1 MFTRLIVVAMLAPLT
16 WTAQPSFVQKL
27 QTEFEKRLTVEKLEN
42 GLTVMIYEKHDAPIV
57 STSIGF
63 KVGSVDE
70 HAGNFG
76 CAHMLEHMLFK
87 GNRIYGTTDFDKESA
102 ITKEIEKWANR
113 YDREQLKENPEPTA
127 LKLYRKRLDQLVKR
141 LNEVVIKSP
150 YNPIYAAHGGKGL
163 NAYTNTD
170 NTVYIVDVPSNKL
183 ELWALLESMKFRD
196 PVLRSYYPERDVV
209 MEERRMRTDS
219 KPRGKLWEAL
229 ISTAYMAHNY
239 RNPVI
244 GFMSELETLKK
255 ETLTKFFE
263 DYYAPNNCT
272 MVLVGDVEPQ
282 KAIAM
287 IKRYFGDWKA
297 SERIERTHIREPE
310 QFGER
315 RTEVVDNAQ
324 PYLYAAYHMPR
335 LNTADGT
342 ALTMLSQVLSGGK
355 TSRFYQEI
363 VVKQQLAT
371 SAWAYAGAGGQ
382 RYPGLFLVGGSPKF
396 PNQPDELLASISK
409 VIDDLVKNGVSD
421 EELERVK
428 TQIKAEFIF
437 SLESSSTITSLLL
450 SNQMNLGNWKEIFLD
465 LDRTM
470 NLSTKDLI
478 RVASQYL
485 IKKNRSAAFLLT
497 AEKEKS

>member
-1 MFTRLIVVAMLAPLT
+1 MLLRIFLATALIPL
-16 WTAQPSFVQKL
+16 SFGATPFVEKL
-27 QTEFEKRLTVEKLEN
+27 QAEFEKRLTVKTLKN

-87 GNRIYGTTDFDKESA
+87 GNRIYGTTDFQKESE
-102 ITKEIEKWANR
+102 ITRQIEKWAAR
-113 YDREQLKENPEPTA
+113 FDEEQLRENPDPTV
-127 LKLYRKRLDQLVKR
+127 LKIYKKRIEQLVKR
-141 LNEVVIKSP
+141 LNEVVVKSP
-150 YNPIYAAHGGKGL
+150 YNPIYAANGGKGL

-170 NTVYIVDVPSNKL
+170 NTVYIVDIPSNKL

-229 ISTAYMAHNY
+229 MGTSYMAHNY
-239 RNPVI
+239 RNPII
-244 GFMSELETLKK
+244 GYMSELKTLKK
-255 ETLTKFFE
+255 ETLTKFFK

-272 MVLVGDVEPQ
+272 MVLVGDVYPE
-282 KAIAM
+282 KAIAL
-287 IKRYFGDWKA
+287 IERYFGNWEP

-310 QFGER
+310 QEGER
-315 RTEVVDNAQ
+315 TAKVVDKAQ
-324 PYLYAAYHMPR
+324 PYLYASYHMPR
-335 LNTADGT
+335 LNTPDGT
-342 ALTMLSQVLSGGK
+342 ALTMLAQVLSGGK

-363 VVKQQLAT
+363 IVKQQLAT

-382 RYPGLFLVGGSPKF
+382 RYPGLFLVGGGPKH
-396 PNQPDELLASISK
+396 PHQPDELMKSMAEI
-409 VIDDLVKNGVSD
+409 IDDLVKNGVTQ

-428 TQIKAEFIF
+428 TQTKAEFIY
-437 SLESSSTITSLLL
+437 SLESASTVTSLLL
-450 SNQMNLGNWKEIFLD
+450 SNHVNLGDWKEIFWD
-465 LDRTM
+465 LERLLTLQPED
-470 NLSTKDLI
+470 I
-478 RVASQYL
+478 VRVAKKYL
-485 IKKNRSAAFLLT
+485 HKDNRTVTALLT
-497 AEKEKS
+497 AKKENS